1 MKHIFV
7 SSISLLFLLFLLLLE
22 ACADSETLSL
32 PMPDEGEGSGVY
44 VSISVAVADSQG
56 TQSRAIGSPKPGE
69 NGDSLQVGMGDE
81 NKVYDLNVFFFQGEV
96 DENTGERLGINSPH
110 ADEIDIIHIA
120 YFSDLI
126 PEASGNITRYITPAR
141 EIDDLQIGQTYDVL
155 VVANLGRD
163 AEQLSGLDKNL
174 ASLRDYRVLAMS
186 GDKEDGYHFR
196 MASAGPEVNSI
207 KIIPNNSPTKPSI
220 VSVYVERLAARVDC
234 CWNDSYE
241 VTGEELP
248 SEEGSSSTEADKV
261 KILGASLVNRYRGE
275 TWAFK
280 RVTNGLTDLND
291 ITYLGDETVNNSGV
305 ASNYVL
311 DPLTLT
317 VSGKSNSDY
326 NYYYTEYVNW
336 NVDTDFQNP
345 FTIQVTSEHGGDT
358 YIRWAYTR
366 ENVNQADVLSD
377 MNGRELYATGIM
389 FQAQYTP
396 AGFREGDTFYVYP
409 NNGVRT
415 IYTADGLRMEHG
427 DVFADLPEAN
437 WGDVDGCEVYDQ
449 GRCYYV
455 YWIRHADD
463 YNTADISPMEYA
475 IVRNNIY
482 QLKINSISGLGTP
495 EPDSNVEEVEF
506 DIHVW
511 VKPWAKVE
519 VEVPPF
525 D

>member
-1 MKHIFV
+1 M
-7 SSISLLFLLFLLLLE
+7 
-22 ACADSETLSL
+22 
-32 PMPDEGEGSGVY
+32 
-44 VSISVAVADSQG
+44 
-56 TQSRAIGSPKPGE
+56 
-69 NGDSLQVGMGDE
+69 
-81 NKVYDLNVFFFQGEV
+81 
-96 DENTGERLGINSPH
+96 
-110 ADEIDIIHIA
+110 
-120 YFSDLI
+120 
-126 PEASGNITRYITPAR
+126 
-141 EIDDLQIGQTYDVL
+141 VL
-155 VVANLGRD
+155 
-163 AEQLSGLDKNL
+163 
-174 ASLRDYRVLAMS
+174 
-186 GDKEDGYHFR
+186 
-196 MASAGPEVNSI
+196 MASASDAGPITIEPSTRN
-207 KIIPNNSPTKPSI
+207 KPVK
-220 VSVYVERLAARVDC
+220 VSVRVERMAARVDC

-241 VTGEELP
+241 VPEDNDLP
-248 SEEGSSSTEADKV
+248 SFGGSSSTEADKV

-280 RVTNGLTDLND
+280 RVTNSLDNLND

-311 DPLTLT
+311 DPLT

-336 NVDTDFQNP
+336 DVDADADADFRNP
-345 FTIQVTSEHGGDT
+345 FTAQVISEYGGDT

-366 ENVNQADVLSD
+366 ENVNQAPEQDAT
-377 MNGRELYATGIM
+377 NWRELYATGIM

-415 IYTADGLRMEHG
+415 IYTAAGLRREHD
-427 DVFADLPEAN
+427 DVFGDLPQAN

-463 YNTADISPMEYA
+463 KNIAAISPMEYA

-495 EPDSNVEEVEF
+495 EPDSNVKEVEF
-506 DIHVW
+506 DIHVR
-511 VKPWAKVE
+511 VKPWTEVE

>member
-1 MKHIFV
+1 MKSIFSYIFFPFLPLALCLSACTDEASP
-7 SSISLLFLLFLLLLE
+7 SSL
-22 ACADSETLSL
+22 AG
-32 PMPDEGEGSGVY
+32 DEDEGSGVF
-44 VSISVAVADSQG
+44 VSVVVNTGGDASTRVPTG
-56 TQSRAIGSPKPGE
+56 GE
-69 NGDSLQVGMGDE
+69 NGDGLHQPGEGDE
-81 NKVYDLNVFFFQGEV
+81 NKVHDLNVFFFQG
-96 DENTGERLGINSPH
+96 NNGINSTGNPG
-110 ADEIDIIHIA
+110 IDCQL
-120 YFSDLI
+120 YFSSAELWASDDDTYYSVAKEVTDNGLLI
-126 PEASGNITRYITPAR
+126 GE
-141 EIDDLQIGQTYDVL
+141 TYCVL
-155 VVANLGRD
+155 VIANAGSRLTGANTLD
-163 AEQLSGLDKNL
+163 A
-174 ASLRDYRVLAMS
+174 LRDYRIAQPVSADYTRFL
-186 GDKEDGYHFR
+186 
-196 MASAGPEVNSI
+196 MASASDAGPITIEPRTRNNPVTVSI
-207 KIIPNNSPTKPSI
+207 D
-220 VSVYVERLAARVDC
+220 VERMAARVDC

-241 VTGEELP
+241 VPEDNDLP
-248 SEEGSSSTEADKV
+248 SFGGSSSTEADKV
-261 KILGASLVNRYRGE
+261 EILGASLVNRYRGE

-291 ITYLGDETVNNSGV
+291 ITYLDDEAVDNTGH

-311 DPLTLT
+311 DPLTA
-317 VSGKSNSDY
+317 SGKSNSDY

-336 NVDTDFQNP
+336 NVDTDFQKP
-345 FTIQVTSEHGGDT
+345 FNNNEVTSTDDDANT

-366 ENVNQADVLSD
+366 ENINQADVLSD
-377 MNGRELYATGIM
+377 TNGRELYATGIM
-389 FQAQYTP
+389 FQARYTP

-415 IYTADGLRMEHG
+415 IYTAAELCNQHY
-427 DVFADLPEAN
+427 DVFGDLPQAN

-463 YNTADISPMEYA
+463 NNAAAISPMEYA

-506 DIHVW
+506 DIHVR
-511 VKPWAKVE
+511 VKPWAEVE